1 MAKALSPPRE
11 FGFLLSDVAR
21 NLRKTVDHEAKAL
34 GMTRA
39 QWSVLVRLQRQQGLQ
54 QAELASALDLAP
66 ITLARLVDHLEDMK
80 FVERRPDPDDRRA
93 YRLFLTATAGPV
105 LTKLSR
111 IGERIMKHAL
121 KGIDEEQV
129 SLLTSH
135 LSHMHT
141 NLKSY
146 QKSRDKVEHNHD

>member
-80 FVERRPDPDDRRA
+80 FVERRPDLMIDGPIVSFSQPLRA
-93 YRLFLTATAGPV
+93 RFSQSLVGL
-105 LTKLSR
+105 
-111 IGERIMKHAL
+111 
-121 KGIDEEQV
+121 V
-129 SLLTSH
+129 SGL
-135 LSHMHT
+135 
-141 NLKSY
+141 
-146 QKSRDKVEHNHD
+146 